1 MMRNSN
7 SRIDLQHG
15 AVLVTSLVFMAILT
29 VIAVATMRSTTTDI
43 NILSNMQ
50 SRNNAFQCAEAAL
63 RAGEIWLDEK
73 ITSVPDKVTT
83 LPDQTLNTQVWD
95 YQAEIIQDITTK
107 DRDWWQVNGWT
118 YGDALIDVDHQ
129 VGCAEEPRFIV
140 ETLGTVGDGSG
151 AVEIADRAK
160 IGVDIF
166 RITAFSV
173 GVENNTNV
181 ILQTTFA
188 KRLR

>member
-1 MMRNSN
+1 MKRNIN
-7 SRIDLQHG
+7 NRITDQQG

-63 RAGEIWLDEK
+63 RAGEIWLDEE
-73 ITSVPDKVTT
+73 ITAVPDAVMT
-83 LPDQTLNTQVWD
+83 LPDQALNSQVWHWK
-95 YQAEIIQDITTK
+95 AAAIQNIDTK
-107 DRDWWQVNGWT
+107 DRDWWEANGWT
-118 YGDALIDVDHQ
+118 YGNALVDDNHQ

-140 ETLGTVGDGSG
+140 ESMGVFGDGSDD
-151 AVEIADRAK
+151 VEIEKLATG
-160 IGVDIF
+160 GVDFF

-173 GVENNTNV
+173 GVETNTAV
-181 ILQTTFA
+181 LLQTTFA

>member
-1 MMRNSN
+1 MKRNNN
-7 SRIDLQHG
+7 SRIALQRG

-43 NILSNMQ
+43 NILNNMQ

-73 ITSVPDKVTT
+73 ITSVPDRTMM
-83 LPDQTLNTQVWD
+83 LPDQSLNTQVWD
-95 YQAEIIQDITTK
+95 YKAETIQDITTK
-107 DRDWWQVNGWT
+107 DLAWWQVNGWT
-118 YGDALIDVDHQ
+118 YGNALVDAEHQ
-129 VGCAEEPRFIV
+129 VGCAEEPRFII
-140 ETLGTVGDGSG
+140 EALGTVDDGSG
-151 AVEIADRAK
+151 QVEIESLGK
-160 IGVDIF
+160 GGVDFF

-173 GVENNTNV
+173 GVENNAHV

>member
-1 MMRNSN
+1 MKRNTY
-7 SRIDLQHG
+7 SRIDLQRG
-15 AVLVTSLVFMAILT
+15 AVLVTSLVFMAILM

-73 ITSVPDKVTT
+73 ITSVPERVAT
-83 LPDQTLNTQVWD
+83 LPDQTLNSQVWD
-95 YQAEIIQDITTK
+95 YKAAAIQDISTK
-107 DRDWWQVNGWT
+107 DRDWWEANGWT
-118 YGDALIDVDHQ
+118 YGNALVDAAHQ

-140 ETLGTVGDGSG
+140 EALGSFDDGSG
-151 AVEIADRAK
+151 KVEIESRSK
-160 IGVDIF
+160 EGVDFF

-173 GVENNTNV
+173 GVETNTAV
-181 ILQTTFA
+181 LLQTTFA